1 MTKVFTE
8 NDVNPTVLKDSVVAI
23 LGYGSQ
29 GRAHAMNLRDSGLDV
44 RLGLRAG
51 GKSYARAEADG
62 WEPVSFGE
70 AVVGA
75 DLVVFLTPDL
85 AQPKMYEEAVKGN
98 LKPGAALVFAH
109 GFNVH
114 YGYIKPEEGHDVFL
128 VAPKSPGDL
137 VRRQFEEGKGVPCLA
152 AVYQDASGEAFDKA
166 LAYAHFLGG
175 SRAGIMK
182 TNFAEETETD
192 LFGEQAVLCGGVT
205 ELIKAGFDT
214 LTDAGYQPEVAYFEC
229 LHELK
234 LIVDLIYEGGFAKMH
249 DFVSD
254 TAKYGDLTRGPRVVD
269 DHVRKEMKAILEE
282 VQDGRFAREWM
293 DEYNKGMSH
302 YRKMQE
308 EDLAHPIES
317 VGSKLRHRMAWLR
330 PSLKE
335 AP

>member
-1 MTKVFTE
+1 MTQVFTE
-8 NDVNPTVLKDSVVAI
+8 NDVNPSVLKDSVVAI

-29 GRAHAMNLRDSGLDV
+29 GRAHAMNLRDSGLEV
-44 RLGLRAG
+44 RLGLRPG
-51 GKSYARAEADG
+51 GASSKRAEADG

-75 DLVVFLTPDL
+75 DLVVFLCPDL
-85 AQPKMYEEAVKGN
+85 AQPEVYETAVKGN

-114 YGYIKPEEGHDVFL
+114 YGYITPEQGHDVFL

-152 AVYQDASGEAFDKA
+152 AVAKDASGDAFDKA

-182 TNFAEETETD
+182 TTFAEETETD

-234 LIVDLIYEGGFAKMH
+234 LIVDLIYEGGFKKMH

-269 DHVRKEMKAILEE
+269 DHVRKEMKAILTE

-293 DEYNKGMSH
+293 DEYKAGMEG
-302 YRKMQE
+302 YREMQRQ
-308 EDLAHPIES
+308 DLAHPIET
-317 VGSKLRHRMAWLR
+317 VGAQLRERMAWLR